1 MLRQRVLTAVVLLA
15 LLLPTLLWADPLP
28 FSALA
33 LVFCAVGVGEWAR
46 LAGYAQPRT
55 AGFWAMAWAALA
67 VMSLWWLQQH
77 GWQLPAAMPG
87 FWAASS
93 VVWLLLLAVSLPRAQ
108 LPPWL
113 RQPPALAA
121 LGVVLMA
128 AAWLALVALRV
139 QGAVFMLSLLA
150 LVWAAD
156 IAAYFGGRAWGR
168 SKLAPRISPG
178 KTRAGAWAAL
188 AATLLYAA
196 LCALLPAW
204 KPNYFSRLEGQ
215 FGWPGLAVGVVALLV
230 FAICGD
236 LFESLL
242 KRAAGVKDSG
252 TLLPGHG
259 GVLDRIDALLPVLPL
274 ALFLLA
280 L

>member
-1 MLRQRVLTAVVLLA
+1 MLRQRVLTALVLLA

-28 FSALA
+28 FAALA

-55 AGFWAMAWAALA
+55 AGIWATAWAVLA
-67 VMSLWWLQQH
+67 AVSLWWLQQRD
-77 GWQLPAAMPG
+77 WQLPAAMPG
-87 FWAASS
+87 FWAAGSA
-93 VVWLLLLAVSLPRAQ
+93 VWLLLLVLSLPRAQ

-113 RQPPALAA
+113 RQPPTLAA

-150 LVWAAD
+150 SVWVAD

-178 KTRAGAWAAL
+178 KTRAGAWTAL
-188 AATLLYAA
+188 AATLLYAV
-196 LCALLPAW
+196 LCALLSAW
-204 KPNYFSRLEGQ
+204 KANYFSRIQGQ
-215 FGWPGLAVGVVALLV
+215 FGWPGLFVGVVALLA

-274 ALFLLA
+274 AMFLLA